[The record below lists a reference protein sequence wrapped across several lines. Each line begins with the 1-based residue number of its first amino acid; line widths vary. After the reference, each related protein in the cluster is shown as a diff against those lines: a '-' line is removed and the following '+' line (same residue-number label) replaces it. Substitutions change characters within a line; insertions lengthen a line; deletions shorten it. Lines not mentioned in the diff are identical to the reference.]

1 MYLWLQSKKDSLQ
14 HYVRCKIIWP
24 VLEEHMRLQQ
34 RWTSMQRLGIERSS
48 HEALTCVALAFEVFH
63 CLRGAHLELIK
74 ASQDSRSYE
83 ELHLKMRAVVAAA
96 VRQLS
101 D

>member
-1 MYLWLQSKKDSLQ
+1 MQ

-24 VLEEHMRLQQ
+24 VLEEQLGLPQ
-34 RWTSMQRLGIERSS
+34 RWTSLQRLGIERSS
-48 HEALTCVALAFEVFH
+48 HEALICVALAFETFH
-63 CLRGAHLELIK
+63 CLRNAHLELIK
-74 ASQDSRSYE
+74 TSQTNRSYE
-83 ELHLKMRAVVAAA
+83 ELHRNMRSVVAAA